1 MDWTLWTVTSTQCG
15 FKPWFYWGFV
25 VLYYSS
31 SVLCLVNNHLSICLF
46 CFGYCVV
53 CPSVSFPLTCIFQ
66 YTLLLLPGKE
76 PDSLIECIWVRYY
89 IYHAGY
95 IKIIL
100 RYCMTL
106 HILLRHIL
114 SYYYHMLF
122 PVYLVWLNQIV
133 LASK

>member
-1 MDWTLWTVTSTQCG
+1 MQPLHVSRENIGQCNSLNIITSQV
-15 FKPWFYWGFV
+15 PSVDVNPQFYWGFV

-46 CFGYCVV
+46 CFGYCIV
-53 CPSVSFPLTCIFQ
+53 CPSVSFSLTFIFQ

-76 PDSLIECIWVRYY
+76 PDSLIECIWFRYY

-100 RYCMTL
+100 ITVTYRKCHY
-106 HILLRHIL
+106 LR
-114 SYYYHMLF
+114 F
-122 PVYLVWLNQIV
+122 
-133 LASK
+133 